1 MRHGI
6 DESPLNPLPAAIWAL
21 VLPIIAAEIAFGLA
35 SAGFMGGGGQGI
47 GLRSAALERT
57 AFAPEMLLRMWQY
70 GEVHWSLL
78 LRLLTFPFIH
88 YGLTHAAFVVVFA
101 LAFGKQLAEVFR
113 PSGVVILFFGCAVGG
128 ALAYTL
134 LAAVLPF
141 RLNPLVGGYPAVYG
155 FVGAFTFLLWTRLA
169 QTGGN
174 RFRAF
179 ALIGMLLIFQLVF
192 GLVFGNAGTAWMA
205 EIAGFCFGFLLSP
218 LVLPGGIGR
227 FRRILRQR

>member
-6 DESPLNPLPAAIWAL
+6 DESPLNPLPAAVWAL
-21 VLPIIAAEIAFGLA
+21 VLPIIASELAFGLGA
-35 SAGFMGGGGQGI
+35 AGFMGGGNAI
-47 GLRSAALERT
+47 GLRPAVLERT

-70 GEVHWSLL
+70 GEIVWSLL
-78 LRLLTFPFIH
+78 LRLLTYPFVH

-101 LAFGKQLAEVFR
+101 LALGKQLAEVFR
-113 PSGVVILFFGCAVGG
+113 PAGVVVLFFGSAIG
-128 ALAYTL
+128 AALVYTA
-134 LAAVLPF
+134 LAAVLPL
-141 RLNPLVGGYPAVYG
+141 RLNPLVGGYPPVYG

-179 ALIGMLLIFQLVF
+179 ALIGMLLTFQLVF
-192 GLVFGNAGTAWMA
+192 GVMFGSAGTAWMA
-205 EIAGFCFGFLLSP
+205 EIAGFAFGFLLSP
-218 LVLPGGIGR
+218 LVLPGGITR

>member
-6 DESPLNPLPAAIWAL
+6 DESPLNPLPAAVWAL
-21 VLPIIAAEIAFGLA
+21 VLPIIAAEIAFGLGA
-35 SAGFMGGGGQGI
+35 AGFAGAGQGI

-70 GEVHWSLL
+70 GEVMWQAL
-78 LRLLTFPFIH
+78 LRLLTYPFIH

-101 LAFGKQLAEVFR
+101 LALGKQLAEVFR
-113 PSGVVILFFGCAVGG
+113 PTGVVILFFGCAIG
-128 ALAYTL
+128 AALVYTL
-134 LAAVLPF
+134 LAAMLPL
-141 RLNPLVGGYPAVYG
+141 RMNPLVGGYPAVYG

-179 ALIGMLLIFQLVF
+179 ALIGMLLTFQLVF
-192 GLVFGNAGTAWMA
+192 GLLFGNAGTAWIA
-205 EIAGFCFGFLLSP
+205 EVTGFCFGFLLSP
-218 LVLPGGIGR
+218 LVLPGGIAR

>member
-6 DESPLNPLPAAIWAL
+6 DESPLNPLPAAVWAL
-21 VLPIIAAEIAFGLA
+21 VLPIMAAEIAFGLA
-35 SAGFMGGGGQGI
+35 SAGFMGGGQGI
-47 GLRSAALERT
+47 GLRPAALERT
-57 AFAPEMLLRMWQY
+57 AFAPEMLLRLWQY
-70 GEVHWSLL
+70 GEFGWQPL
-78 LRLLTFPFIH
+78 LRMITYPFVH

-101 LAFGKQLAEVFR
+101 LALGKQLAEVFR
-113 PSGVVILFFGCAVGG
+113 PSGVVILFFGCAVVS
-128 ALAYTL
+128 ALIYTL
-134 LAAVLPF
+134 LAAVLPV
-141 RLNPLVGGYPAVYG
+141 RLNPLVGGYPPVYG

-192 GLVFGNAGTAWMA
+192 GLVFGSAGTAWIA
-205 EIAGFCFGFLLSP
+205 EIAGFGIGFLLSP
-218 LVLPGGIGR
+218 LVLPGGITR